1 MQITHLNLA
10 GGFRGGER
18 QTELLVRALA
28 AQGWRQTVVARRGGA
43 LAERLA
49 ALPGVALRRVRPSL
63 AAVLPALADSRLV
76 HVHEGRSA
84 RAAWLNRRLRGT
96 PYLITRRVQ
105 HGPRKHWLNRRIH
118 RDAAACVAVSAA
130 IGESLQRL
138 VPGLPVQLIRDAIS
152 EFPADPERAAAIR
165 RRYLG
170 AGDGLLV
177 GNVAALVD
185 AHKGQ
190 RQIIEVARRLGDAQ
204 PPLVFLLIGSGPD
217 EPRLRAAAAGLDR
230 LHFTGFVDEVGDYL
244 AALDIFYYPSRHEG
258 LGSVLLDAMAFG
270 LPVVATRVGGIPE
283 IVDEPDNG
291 FLCAVDDL
299 EAQAAALTRLAQ
311 HADLR
316 ARIGASNR
324 RHAADFAPA
333 NMAAAYIAL
342 YNELAAGGAG
352 DRQA

>member
-1 MQITHLNLA
+1 MHITHLNLA
-10 GGFRGGER
+10 AGFRGGER

-49 ALPGVALRRVRPSL
+49 DLPELALRAVRPGL
-63 AAVLPALADSRLV
+63 PTVLTALADSRLV

-105 HGPRKHWLNRRIH
+105 HGPRKHWLNRRIY
-118 RDAAACVAVSAA
+118 REAAARVAVSAA
-130 IGESLQRL
+130 IGESLRRL
-138 VPGLPVQLIRDAIS
+138 EPGLAIRVIPDASS
-152 EFPADPERAAAIR
+152 ELRADPSRAAGIR

-170 AGDGLLV
+170 DS
-177 GNVAALVD
+177 D
-185 AHKGQ
+185 
-190 RQIIEVARRLGDAQ
+190 
-204 PPLVFLLIGSGPD
+204 GPD
-217 EPRLRAAAAGLDR
+217 EARLRMAASGLDS
-230 LHFTGFVDEVGDYL
+230 LHFTGFVEAPGDYL

-283 IVDEPDNG
+283 IVNEPDNG

-299 EAQAAALTRLAQ
+299 DAQAAALRRLAQ
-311 HADLR
+311 DPELR
-316 ARIGASNR
+316 ARLGANNR
-324 RHAADFAPA
+324 RHAAAFAPA
-333 NMAAAYIAL
+333 QMAAAYIAL
-342 YNELAAGGAG
+342 YNALTAGGSG
-352 DRQA
+352 DAQA

>member
-1 MQITHLNLA
+1 MHITHLNLA
-10 GGFRGGER
+10 AGFRGGER

-49 ALPGVALRRVRPSL
+49 DLPELALRAVRPGL
-63 AAVLPALADSRLV
+63 PTVLTALADSRLV

-105 HGPRKHWLNRRIH
+105 HGPRKHWLNRRIY
-118 RDAAACVAVSAA
+118 REAAARVAVSAA
-130 IGESLQRL
+130 IGESLRRL
-138 VPGLPVQLIRDAIS
+138 EPGLAIRVIPDASS
-152 EFPADPERAAAIR
+152 ELRADPSRAAGIR

-170 AGDGLLV
+170 DSDGLLV

-185 AHKGQ
+185 SHKGQ
-190 RQIIEVARRLGDAQ
+190 RQIIAVARRLAGTQ
-204 PPLVFLLIGSGPD
+204 PPLMFLLIGSGPD
-217 EPRLRAAAAGLDR
+217 EARLRMAASGLDS
-230 LHFTGFVDEVGDYL
+230 LHFTGFVEAPGDYL

-283 IVDEPDNG
+283 IVNEPDNG

-299 EAQAAALTRLAQ
+299 DAQAAALRRLAQ
-311 HADLR
+311 DPELR
-316 ARIGASNR
+316 ARLGANNR
-324 RHAADFAPA
+324 RHAAAFAPA
-333 NMAAAYIAL
+333 QMAAAYIAL
-342 YNELAAGGAG
+342 YNALTAGGSG
-352 DRQA
+352 DAQA